1 MKKFLKSIGKG
12 ILYLLFYFGI
22 QFIVSFALGI
32 AATVCMMLGGNNDLT
47 SLESDL
53 MGYTTIIVLVSNA
66 LSLLI
71 IWFVFK
77 IRKKRLLAEVQLHK
91 CNIKHLVA
99 VALLGLGFSNV
110 WSWIIEIIPFPE
122 SLVESFTTSHAALSI
137 GNPII
142 NFISV
147 VVLTPIVEEVFFRGL
162 IYTRLKSGMPT
173 VMAAI
178 FSAVIFGVMHGEII
192 WMLYTF
198 AVGLMLVWVFE
209 KTKSLLA
216 CIVVHVVNNGLSQL
230 TENTPQNSTAME
242 YIILIVSLIILV
254 ASTIYIIKTSN
265 KEVTGQM
272 NDSTLS

>member
-1 MKKFLKSIGKG
+1 MKKFLKSIGKVT
-12 ILYLLFYFGI
+12 LYLLFYFGI
-22 QFIVSFALGI
+22 QFIVSFVFGI
-32 AATVCMMLGGNNDLT
+32 VATVCMMLGGNNDLT

-53 MGYTTIIVLVSNA
+53 MGYTTIIVLISNA

-71 IWFVFK
+71 IWLIFK
-77 IRKKRLLAEVQLHK
+77 VRKKRLLAEVQLHK
-91 CNIKHLVA
+91 CNIKHLLA
-99 VALLGLGFSNV
+99 VALLGIGFSNV
-110 WSWIIEIIPFPE
+110 LSWVIAIIPFPE
-122 SLVESFTTSHAALSI
+122 SLVESFTISHDALSI

-173 VMAAI
+173 VIAAI
-178 FSAVIFGVMHGEII
+178 FSAVIFGIMHGEII

-216 CIVVHVVNNGLSQL
+216 CIVVHAANNGLSQL
-230 TENTPQNSTAME
+230 TENIPENSVAME
-242 YIILIVSLIILV
+242 YVILIVSLVILV
-254 ASTIYIIKTSN
+254 VSTIWMIKI
-265 KEVTGQM
+265 
-272 NDSTLS
+272 ND